1 MPIFDAGSNNCSTA
15 GKGFNDFLSVL
26 SIGLVAGP
34 TDDQCT
40 SWKYNQALDYM
51 KSLPSGKYDAGNN
64 SSIMIQ
70 PSGEIDLINLS
81 NQTSVL
87 YKPNTITPD
96 KASYIK
102 EFFNKYKVE
111 IGLFVI
117 ILIIMKL

>member
-26 SIGLVAGP
+26 SIGFVAGP

-70 PSGEIDLINLS
+70 PSGEIDLINQS
-81 NQTSVL
+81 QTSVL
-87 YKPNTITPD
+87 YKPDTMTSD
-96 KASYIK
+96 KLSYIK
-102 EFFNKYKVE
+102 EFFNKYKIE